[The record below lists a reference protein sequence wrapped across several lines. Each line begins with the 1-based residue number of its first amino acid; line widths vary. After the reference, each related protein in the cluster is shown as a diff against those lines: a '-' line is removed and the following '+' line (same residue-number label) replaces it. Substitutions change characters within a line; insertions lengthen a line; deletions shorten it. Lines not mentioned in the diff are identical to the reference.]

1 MKLQKNTNII
11 KHKKLYHNKEL
22 QIFSFVS
29 SNYSNC
35 HPTYGDFNDKENI
48 N

>member
-1 MKLQKNTNII
+1 MNLQKKPDLLKNKI
-11 KHKKLYHNKEL
+11 HRYNKEF
-22 QIFSFVS
+22 QIFKFLSL
-29 SNYSNC
+29 NYSNC

>member
-1 MKLQKNTNII
+1 MLKNT
-11 KHKKLYHNKEL
+11 KLFKNKILNHNKKP
-22 QIFSFVS
+22 QIFRFLS

-35 HPTYGDFNDKENI
+35 HPTHGDFNDKENI

>member
-1 MKLQKNTNII
+1 MSLKKNSNLFKNKVHNHI
-11 KHKKLYHNKEL
+11 KKI
-22 QIFSFVS
+22 QIFRFL
-29 SNYSNC
+29 NTYYSIC

>member
-1 MKLQKNTNII
+1 MQKKTKLFKNKILN
-11 KHKKLYHNKEL
+11 HNKKS
-22 QIFSFVS
+22 QIFSFLS

-35 HPTYGDFNDKENI
+35 RPTYGDFNDKENI